1 MNRYENL
8 ANVLSDRIEQGL
20 YPAGI
25 RLPSVRVLSS
35 EHGVSVSTVQQAY
48 RVLEEKQL
56 VEARPK
62 SGYFVKDARLQ
73 AALPAVCR
81 PTQRPVDISQWDQ
94 VLELITSPHRPGVV
108 QLGRGSPD
116 VTAATLRPLSRLM
129 GRAGQHQNLNAFHYD
144 SIYGSEELR
153 EQIARLMIDSGSHMD
168 ASNILI
174 TTGCHE
180 ALSIA
185 IRSVCEQGDI
195 VAVDSPSF
203 HGAMQTLKGFG
214 MKALEIPTDPVT
226 GISLEA
232 LEMALEQWPVKAIQL
247 TPNCNN
253 PLGYNMPDDRKKV
266 CCDWHNATISPLS
279 KTMFMVNWRISIRAL
294 LPSLLSMKMAAYC
307 CAARFQKRWR
317 PVYGSAGSRRVATM
331 TAHCT

>member
-108 QLGRGSPD
+108 QLGRG
-116 VTAATLRPLSRLM
+116 
-129 GRAGQHQNLNAFHYD
+129 
-144 SIYGSEELR
+144 
-153 EQIARLMIDSGSHMD
+153 
-168 ASNILI
+168 
-174 TTGCHE
+174 
-180 ALSIA
+180 
-185 IRSVCEQGDI
+185 
-195 VAVDSPSF
+195 
-203 HGAMQTLKGFG
+203 
-214 MKALEIPTDPVT
+214 
-226 GISLEA
+226 
-232 LEMALEQWPVKAIQL
+232 
-247 TPNCNN
+247 
-253 PLGYNMPDDRKKV
+253 
-266 CCDWHNATISPLS
+266 
-279 KTMFMVNWRISIRAL
+279 
-294 LPSLLSMKMAAYC
+294 
-307 CAARFQKRWR
+307 
-317 PVYGSAGSRRVATM
+317 
-331 TAHCT
+331 